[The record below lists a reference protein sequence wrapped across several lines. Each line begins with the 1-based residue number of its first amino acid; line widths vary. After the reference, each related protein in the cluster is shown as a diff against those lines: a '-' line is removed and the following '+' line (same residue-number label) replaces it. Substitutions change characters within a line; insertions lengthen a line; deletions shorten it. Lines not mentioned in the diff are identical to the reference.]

1 MGLNIFFSFK
11 STPMPIY
18 RKKNRSTLFPCPFV
32 TISKKL
38 KSPIQK
44 NVKKTSS
51 FFEILEKSEKL
62 FGSNVSF
69 SRANQET
76 GYERFNKVII

>member
-1 MGLNIFFSFK
+1 
-11 STPMPIY
+11 MPICNNLEKA
-18 RKKNRSTLFPCPFV
+18 KKSY
-32 TISKKL
+32 S
-38 KSPIQK
+38 K

-69 SRANQET
+69 SRATQET